1 MRVVKLRPKKV
12 VLYRECPGCA
22 YRVPQFE
29 VEQVRVDIPCIRCGG
44 YLYSQYRPIY
54 GDQDA

>member
-1 MRVVKLRPKKV
+1 MQVVKLRPKKV
-12 VLYRECPGCA
+12 VLYRECPACGH
-22 YRVPQFE
+22 RIPQAE
-29 VEQVRVDIPCIRCGG
+29 LDQMKVNMLCIRCGI